1 MLANRAHKASAR
13 RLVSRP
19 SNAAAHTRIGDGV
32 PPHTMTHRSDTRIS
46 AATVAPR
53 LSALRVAPRRPTSAA
68 STSFANSA
76 STSAASP
83 SRSTTST
90 LSRAAATR
98 PRARSSVAP
107 STPPPASWT
116 CTTSSAA
123 SKRWPSTTACSSA
136 ASAWGLPSSPI
147 SSLVN
152 TPPPLSSWEHREPL
166 QVAQREL
173 EHLPRH
179 RQTPTQDLGA
189 ALHASR
195 FESLGHD
202 PIFGPA
208 AHPRHPAVLPDGP
221 LQRVHRLRGGRVV
234 LGDGGGRHHA
244 TATRP
249 G

>member
-1 MLANRAHKASAR
+1 MLANRAHKSSAR

-46 AATVAPR
+46 AAT
-53 LSALRVAPRRPTSAA
+53 
-68 STSFANSA
+68 
-76 STSAASP
+76 
-83 SRSTTST
+83 
-90 LSRAAATR
+90 
-98 PRARSSVAP
+98 VAP

-202 PIFGPA
+202 HIFGPA
-208 AHPRHPAVLPDGP
+208 AHQRHPAVLPDGP
-221 LQRVHRLRGGRVV
+221 LQRVH
-234 LGDGGGRHHA
+234 
-244 TATRP
+244 
-249 G
+249 